1 MIRSKSFLQMFSC
14 NAVGGGSLDF
24 HLDTHSIVDKTDYG
38 KQQEAQRESEKGSI
52 SSYKDSE
59 DNYHFYRG
67 GNSISYSIDSSGPND
82 CTPDKA

>member
-24 HLDTHSIVDKTDYG
+24 HLDTHSIIDKTDYG
-38 KQQEAQRESEKGSI
+38 KSLEAQRESEKGSI

-59 DNYHFYRG
+59 DNYHYYQG
-67 GNSISYSIDSSGPND
+67 GCYMAHNGYCPND
-82 CTPDKA
+82 CTPDKE